1 MSETKSSPFSARACL
16 AHNVRRVRLARG
28 WSQGLLAETSGL
40 HLNTVGALER
50 GLLNASV
57 DVIEKLA
64 LALEVPFIELFQE
77 GNSKHTDSD

>member
-1 MSETKSSPFSARACL
+1 VTEDRSSPFSARACL
-16 AHNVRRVRLARG
+16 ADNVRRVRLARG
-28 WSQGLLAETSGL
+28 WSQGLLAEKSGL

-64 LALEVPFIELFQE
+64 LTLEVPFIELFQE
-77 GNSKHTDSD
+77 GGSSQVE